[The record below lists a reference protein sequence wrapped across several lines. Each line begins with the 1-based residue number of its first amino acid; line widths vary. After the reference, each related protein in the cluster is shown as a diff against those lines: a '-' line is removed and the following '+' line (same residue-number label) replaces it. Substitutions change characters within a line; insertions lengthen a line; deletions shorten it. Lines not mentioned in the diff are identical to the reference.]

1 MSVELPVVIAGGGIG
16 GLAAALGLSRAGV
29 RTVVLERS
37 AEFGEIGAGIQL
49 GPNAFHAFDR
59 LGVGPAARQAAIYVE
74 RLQLM
79 DAVSGAAVCH
89 LSLDDAFVGRFGNP
103 YAVMHRGDLLGILL
117 NACLQDRRIELRPA
131 AEVTGFTQDDRLV
144 HVRLA
149 SGATVTGS
157 ALVGA
162 DGLRSRVR
170 ERVIGDG
177 PPRLSGHTSFR
188 SVIPVEQ
195 MPDART
201 WNAAVLWAG
210 PGYHIVHY
218 PLSGWR
224 LFNLVATSANGA
236 ATVVAGRPVDAG
248 DVLSQFPG
256 LHGSV
261 RAILE
266 RGSEWREWATSDR
279 EPRAGWV
286 DGRVAL
292 LGDAAHPALQYLAQG
307 ACMALED
314 AVCLAD
320 CVRAGDVAAALP
332 EYERR
337 RLVRTAR
344 VQLYSQALAEHVYH
358 PSGVHAQV
366 RNALMG
372 AMSQT
377 EWHESL
383 AWLYDTRR
391 TTTAD

>member
-1 MSVELPVVIAGGGIG
+1 VELPVVIAGGGIG
-16 GLAAALGLSRAGV
+16 GLATALGLSHAGV

-49 GPNAFHAFDR
+49 GPNAFHAFDE
-59 LGVGPAARQAAIYVE
+59 LGVGPAARDAAIYVE

-79 DAVSGAAVCH
+79 DAVSGDAVCH
-89 LSLDDAFVGRFGNP
+89 LSLDDVFVRRFGNP

-117 NACLQDRRIELRPA
+117 NACLQDRQIELRA
-131 AEVTGFTQDDRLV
+131 GAEVIDFTQDHRSV

-149 SGATVTGS
+149 SGATVTGE

-188 SVIPVEQ
+188 SVIAVEQ
-195 MPDART
+195 MPDARS

-224 LFNLVATSANGA
+224 LFNLVATAANDA
-236 ATVVAGRPVDAG
+236 STVVAGRPVDAAA
-248 DVLSQFPG
+248 VLSQFPG

-266 RGSEWREWATSDR
+266 RGSDWREWATSHR

-314 AVCLAD
+314 AVCLSE
-320 CVRAGDVAAALP
+320 CVRAAGNIAAALP

-344 VQLYSQALAEHVYH
+344 VQLHSQALAEHVYH
-358 PSGVHAQV
+358 PTGVHAQV

-372 AMSQT
+372 AMSQA
-377 EWHESL
+377 EWHEAL
-383 AWLYDTRR
+383 AWLYDVRVSIA
-391 TTTAD
+391 ADN